1 MEILIDL
8 RKIRYNISVIQEI
21 CGKAGLQIVWVS
33 KGCHSHPEVIRV
45 LAEMNAEIIGEVYL
59 SNLRRIRE
67 FFPGE
72 LMTIHCPALTQAK
85 EVVSH
90 ADISVVSN
98 PEQTLALSRASEELG
113 KKQRLLLMVDVGNTR
128 EGVMP
133 EDVLPTLRKILSF
146 PGIELVGL
154 GTSVGCYAG
163 YCAGEKDLHR
173 FLRIAREMEKAAVHR
188 FKVLSVGSGTMLLDL
203 IKAGKM
209 PKGITQVRI
218 GAALLVGEKPP
229 TKEPI
234 VPLYQDCFVFRGEIL
249 EISRKPSLPAEPT
262 GYDAFGR
269 KVVFENKGE
278 RENALLNF
286 GVIDVDIYD
295 LTPKAAGVRIIG
307 GTSNYTVCDVTD
319 CEEKLKVGDQ
329 LDFRMAYSA
338 MARAMSSRYVLKTIL
353 DD

>member
-1 MEILIDL
+1 
-8 RKIRYNISVIQEI
+8 
-21 CGKAGLQIVWVS
+21 
-33 KGCHSHPEVIRV
+33 
-45 LAEMNAEIIGEVYL
+45 
-59 SNLRRIRE
+59 
-67 FFPGE
+67 
-72 LMTIHCPALTQAK
+72 MTIHCPALTQAK

-113 KKQRLLLMVDVGNTR
+113 KTQRLLLMVDVGNTR

-203 IKAGKM
+203 IRAGKM

-319 CEEKLKVGDQ
+319 CAEKLKVGDQ